1 MAKLDWTKQG
11 YKIINNFFTKK
22 ELEILQEYC
31 FKQLESGAGAQYDEQ
46 SGTGAAA
53 WYKDTMATTFLSLKR
68 PLVEKASGYA
78 LLETYTYWRYY
89 CFGSKLTKHTDRPAC
104 QISVTANIKSYDESP
119 IVVEGDSINLKE
131 GQAILYYGCLAKHW
145 RPGIYKG
152 DGMAQVFF
160 HYVDANG
167 PFYHHEQDK
176 YLLATGNT
184 ASENDEKIVEEM
196 TKKFYEGRK

>member
-1 MAKLDWTKQG
+1 MANLKWKYKVIPKLLNG
-11 YKIINNFFTKK
+11 A
-22 ELEILQEYC
+22 ELKLAHEYC
-31 FKQLESGAGAQYDEQ
+31 KQKHITNLDSFDEVQ
-46 SGTGAAA
+46 NNCGDTKF
-53 WYKDTMATTFLSLKR
+53 YKDPLMEVFLRDKKKIL
-68 PLVEKASGYA
+68 EKNIN
-78 LLETYTYWRYY
+78 LQLHETYTYWRYY

-104 QISVTANIKSYDESP
+104 QISVTANIKSYDEWP
-119 IVVEGDSINLKE
+119 IVVEGNSINLKE

-176 YLLATGNT
+176 YLLSTGNI